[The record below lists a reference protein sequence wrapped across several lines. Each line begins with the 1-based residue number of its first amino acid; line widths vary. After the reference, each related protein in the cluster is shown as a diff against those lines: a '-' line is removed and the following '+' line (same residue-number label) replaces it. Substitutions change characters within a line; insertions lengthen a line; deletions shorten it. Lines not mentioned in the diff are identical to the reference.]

1 LNSRR
6 LSSLFSSLSFATY
19 FAGSEYI
26 TRGSGSLSPSAR
38 VRYRASYHRPTNNA
52 K

>member
-26 TRGSGSLSPSAR
+26 TRGSGSLSPSTQ
-38 VRYRASYHRPTNNA
+38 VRYWASYHRPTRNA